1 MPCPDLLSLS
11 VALRIT
17 LGVVGASART
27 VCCPA
32 PACARVRV
40 RRVPVSRPPAID
52 ARDALAVKRAV
63 CALTAVRCP
72 LSTCD
77 MCNWNCVTK
86 RLITLNSD

>member
-77 MCNWNCVTK
+77 MCQLEL
-86 RLITLNSD
+86 RD